1 MYQPFSGFVQ
11 SLNAGSPNVD
21 RTSGNL
27 TMQQWYHARISRIEA
42 EGLVS
47 QEGMFLIRDSFTQPG
62 DYVLT
67 ACWKGMPL
75 HFVVNKIAVPGQ
87 PKGMYRFEEESF
99 ETVTQLIQYYV
110 RSHKPVTA
118 SSGAVISIPV
128 LRNGPLPSQP
138 DEMLSHSQVLPSVED
153 PQKDSMRHKRT
164 GSQPLLTV
172 DTTEQKDEVRRH
184 DIRHGSLPSIG
195 KNVLSAIEIT
205 DANVQP
211 TPVLSHQRS
220 DSEPC
225 LSPISRTFPQEVKE
239 VSVPVTKDRAKESG
253 PPKPSRVPTVKKR
266 AMEKPLIVKRN
277 LSLYEDDGKDYSDY
291 DQVKSSPGCQS
302 PDERSLRDVMA
313 KPDSSSVGMFENL
326 ANSNG
331 VLQNLDWL
339 NTLVS
344 TGLRSLKSYFEE
356 IYSYE
361 NILLTVE
368 NRPLDPL
375 AFATMKS
382 LILQK
387 DAVLLARH
395 LTVIDLELVKITG
408 SHDFGFGVTSGLELI
423 TLPQGHFLRQD
434 IIER

>member
-11 SLNAGSPNVD
+11 SPNTGSPNVN

-27 TMQQWYHARISRIEA
+27 TMQPWYHARISRVEA
-42 EGLVS
+42 EGLVT
-47 QEGMFLIRDSFTQPG
+47 QEGTFLIRDSFTQRG

-67 ACWKGMPL
+67 TCWNGMPL
-75 HFVVNKIAVPGQ
+75 HFVVNKITVPGQ
-87 PKGMYRFEEESF
+87 PKIMYRFEEESF

-110 RSHKPVTA
+110 RSRKPVTA
-118 SSGAVISIPV
+118 SSGAVIGIPV
-128 LRNGPLPSQP
+128 LRSGPLPRQP
-138 DEMLSHSQVLPSVED
+138 DEMLSRSQVLPSVED
-153 PQKDSMRHKRT
+153 PQKETMRHKRT

-172 DTTEQKDEVRRH
+172 DAVEQNDDDVRRH
-184 DIRHGSLPSIG
+184 DARHGSLPSIG

-205 DANVQP
+205 DANIQP
-211 TPVLSHQRS
+211 TAVLSHQRS

-225 LSPISRTFPQEVKE
+225 LSPVSRTFPREVQEA
-239 VSVPVTKDRAKESG
+239 SGTKDRSKESG
-253 PPKPSRVPTVKKR
+253 PPKPSRVPTVKRR

-291 DQVKSSPGCQS
+291 DQVKTSPGCQS

-313 KPDSSSVGMFENL
+313 KPDSSSGGMFENL
-326 ANSNG
+326 SNSNG
-331 VLQNLDWL
+331 GLQNLDWL
-339 NTLVS
+339 NALVS
-344 TGLRSLKSYFEE
+344 TGLRSLRSYFEDLCM
-356 IYSYE
+356 YE
-361 NILLTVE
+361 NSLLTVE
-368 NRPLDPL
+368 NRPLDPV

-382 LILQK
+382 LILKK

-408 SHDFGFGVTSGLELI
+408 SHDFGFGVTSGLELM